1 MRCVDV
7 IRELITPSDT
17 SDAAA
22 LFDHL
27 SRCSSCAAFATH
39 AARLNRLWEATR
51 PPEPAPEVWDN
62 LWSQVA
68 HSLDGSTPQEAASPS
83 LPARQNGSPSTS
95 VLKFEVEP
103 HERSLT
109 PSFRSRL
116 WAGIGIVGLS
126 QAAALLLVAGLTW
139 CFFIPSK
146 QEVASLNPSTSNPA
160 TPNSVVAFLPSV
172 DIEAGQVVVIL
183 VDPKCPSVVDR
194 TSKAMIAGVDRE
206 YVDWYGDERYFD
218 WPQVFNEVESLAKPK
233 VAME

>member
-1 MRCVDV
+1 MRCLDV
-7 IRELITPSDT
+7 IREMITPSDM

-22 LFDHL
+22 LSDHL
-27 SRCSSCAAFATH
+27 SRCSSCATFAAH
-39 AARLNRLWEATR
+39 AARLDRLWEATR

-62 LWSQVA
+62 LWLEVA
-68 HSLDGSTPQEAASPS
+68 HSLNGSTSQEVASPS
-83 LPARQNGSPSTS
+83 LPTLRNGSTSTS
-95 VLKFEVEP
+95 VLKFEVKP
-103 HERSLT
+103 PQRSLT

-116 WAGIGIVGLS
+116 WAGIGVVGLS
-126 QAAALLLVAGLTW
+126 RAAAVLLIAGLTW

-146 QEVASLNPSTSNPA
+146 QEVASLNPSTSNPT

-183 VDPKCPSVVDR
+183 VDPKSPSVVDR
-194 TSKAMIAGVDRE
+194 TSKAITAGVDRE